1 MNGKYYFSVLKIFL
15 LHILEKRHEPVEDW
29 TLCPD
34 NICQHAA
41 TSIQQY
47 ISKWK
52 IKIMPQPPY
61 FQILH
66 LTIFSCFRRWR
77 RSFVAKNLIQI
88 LKSFHQA
95 SFFEVFE
102 AASRKMLL
110 YLFWK
115 ATMGQLHIIWGKELW
130 KRMIY
135 FLCKSIPWYFVIF
148 VHSFYGMSFI
158 SHTFFLNDH
167 PFTFMWTK
175 TIVLCKIF
183 DL

>member
-115 ATMGQLHIIWGKELW
+115 TGSTRGPLHGIWGKVVW
-130 KRMIY
+130 KRMCICIVGIY
-135 FLCKSIPWYFVIF
+135 AINFLHNKF
-148 VHSFYGMSFI
+148 
-158 SHTFFLNDH
+158 
-167 PFTFMWTK
+167 
-175 TIVLCKIF
+175 
-183 DL
+183 